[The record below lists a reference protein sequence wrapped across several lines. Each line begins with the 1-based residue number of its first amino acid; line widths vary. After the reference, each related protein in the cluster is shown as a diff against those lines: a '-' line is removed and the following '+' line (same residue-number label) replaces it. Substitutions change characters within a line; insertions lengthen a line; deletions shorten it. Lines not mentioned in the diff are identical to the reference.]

1 MGARKASPWP
11 LGCLDL
17 DVNAAEFTKSQPSK
31 GRRPVMVTQPSHCPQ
46 GGPPTLSGMEQ
57 EVRVPPWSSSI
68 YKKVA
73 KASPLRERKFCI
85 SASLGFK

>member
-1 MGARKASPWP
+1 MLGKHPLGS

-17 DVNAAEFTKSQPSK
+17 DVNAAESPKAQPSK
-31 GRRPVMVTQPSHCPQ
+31 GRQPVMVTLPSHCPQ
-46 GGPPTLSGMEQ
+46 GGPMTLSRMQQ
-57 EVRVPPWSSSI
+57 EVKVPPWSSLV

-73 KASPLRERKFCI
+73 KAGTLRERKFCI